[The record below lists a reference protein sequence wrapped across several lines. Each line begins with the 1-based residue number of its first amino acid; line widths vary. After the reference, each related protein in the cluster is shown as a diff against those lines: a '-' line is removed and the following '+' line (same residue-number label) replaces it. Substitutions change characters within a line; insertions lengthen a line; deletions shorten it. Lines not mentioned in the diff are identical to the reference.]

1 MLEESQAHPD
11 AGGLQAF
18 PPPPLDPA
26 MSRGLLDNHLEE
38 WGWGTWSG
46 LDLQHTRPLDRKPPW
61 ETIAPVSVR
70 LLTISIQRV
79 SGPSSW
85 VAGRAQ
91 GIGKNCHSEYPPF
104 RGGATV
110 TATQRALPPAY
121 SRQAKGE
128 PVLTISLHDDFL

>member
-26 MSRGLLDNHLEE
+26 TSRGLLDKHLEE
-38 WGWGTWSG
+38 GGTWSG
-46 LDLQHTRPLDRKPPW
+46 LDLQHTRPPVRKPPW
-61 ETIAPVSVR
+61 ETIAPVR
-70 LLTISIQRV
+70 LATIRMQKV

-85 VAGRAQ
+85 RAERAWE
-91 GIGKNCHSEYPPF
+91 IGKNCHSEGPPS

-110 TATQRALPPAY
+110 TATPSALLEEGTSSSY
-121 SRQAKGE
+121 QCN
-128 PVLTISLHDDFL
+128 